1 MYIATLLFAISVSI
15 DALGVGTT
23 YGLKKIKIAFL
34 PKFLMSALSFL
45 YSGAAVWLGGC
56 LSQYLPQKI
65 GSLTSGIMLGGI
77 GLYSLFDAIRSSRRD
92 ISEETLAL
100 PQPQT
105 QTQKNR
111 RILHRFIKPLGIS
124 ITIVKHPTA
133 ADFDHSRSIDWKES
147 LYIGLALSFDAIGA
161 GIGYSL
167 GGKSGYLL
175 PVLIGG
181 FQFLFLSLGCFLGRK
196 VHQLP
201 YLNSKTL
208 SFLPGLII
216 LGLAITRFL

>member
-56 LSQYLPQKI
+56 LSQYLPQRI

-77 GLYSLFDAIRSSRRD
+77 GLYSLLDAIRSSCRD
-92 ISEETLAL
+92 ITEETLVL
-100 PQPQT
+100 PQP

-167 GGKSGYLL
+167 GGESGYLL

-196 VHQLP
+196 AHHLP
-201 YLNSKTL
+201 FLKPKIL
-208 SFLPGLII
+208 AFLPGIII